1 MVDWGC
7 REVQHRLVRIATSL
21 LCLGENPFHG
31 LHCSLY
37 ESILPRI
44 QRRACDVIEP
54 VSVTKYPKLSRGVLR
69 AVVGGQPFR
78 NAMLVEDSF
87 QMIDDSARCGV
98 SQCSYVRKLAVEV
111 GN

>member
-7 REVQHRLVRIATSL
+7 PEAQHRQVRIATAFL
-21 LCLGENPFHG
+21 RLGENPFHS

-37 ESILPRI
+37 ESIRPRI

-54 VSVTKYPKLSRGVLR
+54 VYLTKDPVLR
-69 AVVGGQPFR
+69 AVVGDQPFR

-87 QMIDDSARCGV
+87 QMIDDSAIAGV
-98 SQCSYVRKLAVEV
+98 SQCSYNRKLAVEV